1 VRVRDEAGYGESV
14 QTLLTQVWPV
24 AHGVHA
30 EVQRALS
37 VLAAQVLSAAH
48 RWKLA
53 SHA

>member
-1 VRVRDEAGYGESV
+1 MRVADDAGYGESV

-30 EVQRALS
+30 EVHCVLS
-37 VLAAQVLSAAH
+37 LFAAQVFVAVH

-53 SHA
+53 SQA